1 MKVGKIE
8 RVGLIGLGKMGNP
21 MARHMMAKGFSVIGF
36 DVDAGTMAAAVDVGV
51 TKTSTPA
58 EVAAQSD
65 MIIVVVGFDAE
76 VDQVIFADD
85 GLLAG
90 AKPGAVIAIAST
102 VAPQFIKRL
111 PARLEGKDVHILD
124 IPLTRGEDAAEKGN
138 LLILGGGDKAVFDAC
153 RPVFEAFSN
162 AIFHLGPLG
171 AGQVSKM
178 VNNLILWACISAN
191 YEGFKLAETLGVSPK
206 SLREALIESSA
217 QNWAMQTRADERP
230 VPWAEKDMTIVLKEA
245 DTARL
250 SLPLCGVI
258 KEVIKGFKIERGLP
272 MPKMPE

>member
-1 MKVGKIE
+1 MAGRKIE

-21 MARHMMAKGFSVIGF
+21 MARHMMAKGFPVVGF
-36 DVDAGTMAAAVDVGV
+36 DVDAETMAAAVDIGV
-51 TKTSTPA
+51 TSASTPA
-58 EVAAQSD
+58 EVAASCD
-65 MIIVVVGFDAE
+65 IVIVVVGFDAE
-76 VDQVIFADD
+76 VDHVIFADD

-111 PARLEGKDVHILD
+111 PARLAGKDVHMLD
-124 IPLTRGEDAAEKGN
+124 IPLTRGEDAAEKGR
-138 LLILGGGDKAVFDAC
+138 LLILGGGDEAVFDVC
-153 RPVFEAFSN
+153 RPVFEAFSD

-171 AGQVSKM
+171 AGQIGKM

-191 YEGFKLAETLGVSPK
+191 YEGFKLAETLGVSPER
-206 SLREALIESSA
+206 LREALAESSA
-217 QNWAMQTRADERP
+217 QNWAMDTRADDRP

-245 DTARL
+245 DLARL
-250 SLPLCGVI
+250 SLPLCGVV